1 MAIDLAKALAAKHKP
16 VTTSYKETDVILYNL
31 GIGTGLPPANPTSSE
46 NLQYL
51 FEENLKV
58 LPSYGVIPVFPMMD
72 DVVQHTDGIDID
84 FSKVLH
90 GEQGIVMHRPMPK
103 NATLVHQATIPAIWD
118 KGKAAVII
126 LQVETK
132 EEGGDPICTNT
143 FTVFARGAGGF
154 GGERGPGPTNVT
166 PSEMAPDLEFEAI
179 STVRQPL
186 LYRLT
191 GDMNPLHADPAVA
204 KKAGFPKPI
213 LQGLS
218 TFGMACKAVID
229 NVLDGDVS
237 RVTGFGTRFS
247 GIFFPGETMV
257 IKVWKQ
263 KGKLLIA
270 AHSKERNS
278 AVLGNGWMTFK

>member
-1 MAIDLAKALAAKHKP
+1 MMADTLLNA
-16 VTTSYKETDVILYNL
+16 
-31 GIGTGLPPANPTSSE
+31 
-46 NLQYL
+46 
-51 FEENLKV
+51 
-58 LPSYGVIPVFPMMD
+58 
-72 DVVQHTDGIDID
+72 DGIDID

-90 GEQGIVMHRPMPK
+90 GEQAIELHRPMPK
-103 NATLVHQATIPAIWD
+103 SATLVHQATIPAIYD
-118 KGKAAVII
+118 KGKAAIII
-126 LQVETK
+126 LKVETT

-166 PSEMAPDLEFEAI
+166 PDLIKPDMIFE
-179 STVRQPL
+179 SVSSVRQPL

-229 NVLDGDVS
+229 NVLGGDVQ

-247 GIFFPGETMV
+247 GIFFPGETLV
-257 IKVWKQ
+257 TKVWKQ
-263 KGKLLIA
+263 DGKLLIA
-270 AHSKERNS
+270 SHSKERNS
-278 AVLGNGWMTFK
+278 FVLENGWMTYQ